1 MKHKKYKLIW
11 LKLSMISA
19 IPLLATIIIA
29 CAKVDTK
36 QKAKQELQSSLNKAV
51 LLKEIVD
58 QSSYEDFKKIY
69 NQTLKSNLENINK
82 LSEQKLK
89 QEQQTIKNLIT
100 QVSVL
105 NELDSIKNMSDLI
118 DVVELENTKKQLQ
131 DFLNQYEKLLNQ
143 ASVDTTIIDKLKS
156 NAQQKRLHTKALI
169 QKTILDL
176 SNKIK
181 NLIKTSG
188 LNKNIVELEND
199 IQKLVNNDTKAN
211 FKELYEDFKLIY
223 TKLNNINDLINKE
236 LKALPFI
243 KKLDDIVNVI
253 NTIYQQNYSFLWFDQ
268 LKLNNLKQNLNK
280 NIANVVNV
288 KKSLDIEQIK
298 ALTNKLL
305 NDLQNYLQ
313 GLNTIALDSENS
325 INKLINIIQSLKPDD
340 YNPYYSI
347 EKQQNNQNDK
357 SNSSEAT
364 YNGLENQIESLKSII
379 SLFSFNT
386 NSLTIDSA
394 NNINNE
400 LTKKFEDANTII
412 SLIVDQIKQTI
423 LSNFKKTYLFK
434 DFIKHL
440 KDFNT
445 KVNSENDQA
454 KKTNKTQTIQ
464 DVLNSYKNDVWS
476 NTKVSLKLSAN
487 QTLTIDNLENID
499 LAYSSDFLQTPEE
512 LINYLKLDNNQERV
526 FTKNIENFS
535 VKIFTIVDKKLYIPE
550 AKELIEESKKIV
562 EVNKNGNTNNKSK
575 VERLKKFTE
584 FVEQGISNSD
594 VSSYTL
600 NLYNEK
606 LKKLIE
612 EVKKIQNGT
621 SQKIENNNK

>member
-176 SNKIK
+176 ANKIK

>member
-176 SNKIK
+176 ANKIK

-512 LINYLKLDNNQERV
+512 LINYLKLDNNRERV

-621 SQKIENNNK
+621 S

>member
-1 MKHKKYKLIW
+1 MKHKKYKWIW

-19 IPLLATIIIA
+19 IPLLATIITA

-36 QKAKQELQSSLNKAV
+36 QKAKEELQSSLNKAV

-156 NAQQKRLHTKALI
+156 DAHQKRLHTKALI

-176 SNKIK
+176 ANKIK

-188 LNKNIVELEND
+188 SNKNIVEIESD
-199 IQKLVNNDTKAN
+199 IQKLVNNNTKAN
-211 FKELYEDFKLIY
+211 FKKLYEDFKLIY
-223 TKLNNINDLINKE
+223 TKLNDINDLINKE

-268 LKLNNLKQNLNK
+268 LKLTNLKQNLNK
-280 NIANVVNV
+280 NITNIVNV

-298 ALTNKLL
+298 SLTNKLL

-325 INKLINIIQSLKPDD
+325 INKLISIIQSLKPDD

-347 EKQQNNQNDK
+347 EKQQNIQKDK
-357 SNSSEAT
+357 NNSSKAT
-364 YNGLENQIESLKSII
+364 YNGLENQIENLQSII

-394 NNINNE
+394 NNLNNE
-400 LTKKFEDANTII
+400 LTKKFEDANTKI
-412 SLIVDQIKQTI
+412 SSIVDQIKQTI

-440 KDFNT
+440 KEFNT

-464 DVLNSYKNDVWS
+464 DVLNSYKNDPWI

-499 LAYSSDFLQTPEE
+499 LAYSNDFLLKPKE

-526 FTKNIENFS
+526 FTKDIENFS

-550 AKELIEESKKIV
+550 AKELIEESKKIT
-562 EVNKNGNTNNKSK
+562 ETKNGKTNNESK
-575 VERLKKFTE
+575 VERLKKFTK
-584 FVEQGISNSD
+584 FVEQGINNNN

-600 NLYNEK
+600 DLYNKK

-621 SQKIENNNK
+621 SQKIENNSK

>member
-1 MKHKKYKLIW
+1 MKHKKYKSIW

-19 IPLLATIIIA
+19 IPLLATIITA

-36 QKAKQELQSSLNKAV
+36 QKAKEELQSSLNKAV

-69 NQTLKSNLENINK
+69 NQTLKSNLANIDQ

-156 NAQQKRLHTKALI
+156 DAHQKRLDTKALI

-176 SNKIK
+176 ANKIK

-188 LNKNIVELEND
+188 SNKNIVEIESD
-199 IQKLVNNDTKAN
+199 IQKLVNNNTKAN
-211 FKELYEDFKLIY
+211 FKKLYEDFKLIY
-223 TKLNNINDLINKE
+223 TKLNDINDLINKE

-268 LKLNNLKQNLNK
+268 LKLTNLKQNLNK
-280 NIANVVNV
+280 NITNIVNV

-298 ALTNKLL
+298 SLTNKLL

-325 INKLINIIQSLKPDD
+325 INKLISIIQSLKPDD

-347 EKQQNNQNDK
+347 EKQENKQKDENNSQ
-357 SNSSEAT
+357 AT
-364 YNGLENQIESLKSII
+364 YNGLEHQIKSLKSII
-379 SLFSFNT
+379 NLFDFNIA
-386 NSLTIDSA
+386 NLSIDA
-394 NNINNE
+394 IYNLNDE
-400 LTKKFEDANTII
+400 LIKKFQKANSQINEVVI
-412 SLIVDQIKQTI
+412 QIKQTI
-423 LSNFKKTYLFK
+423 LSNFKQTYLFK

-440 KDFNT
+440 KEFNIEL
-445 KVNSENDQA
+445 NNENDPI
-454 KKTNKTQTIQ
+454 KKANRIQTIQ
-464 DVLNSYKNDVWS
+464 EVLKSYEKDLFL
-476 NTKVSLKLSAN
+476 NTKINLKLAPN
-487 QTLTIDNLENID
+487 EVLTVNNLEKID
-499 LAYSSDFLQTPEE
+499 LTYASDLLQKPQE
-512 LINYLKLDNNQERV
+512 LIAYLELNNNQEREFSKELENLSVRV
-526 FTKNIENFS
+526 FTI
-535 VKIFTIVDKKLYIPE
+535 IDKKLYIPK
-550 AKELIEESKKIV
+550 AKELINESKKIIQTKD
-562 EVNKNGNTNNKSK
+562 EYTNNKTK
-575 VERLKKFTE
+575 LQRLEKFTS
-584 FVEQGISNSD
+584 FVEQGISNEN

-600 NLYNEK
+600 NLYIQR
-606 LKKLIE
+606 LTKLIQE
-612 EVKKIQNGT
+612 IKKPQH
-621 SQKIENNNK
+621 

>member
-176 SNKIK
+176 ANKIK

-621 SQKIENNNK
+621 S

>member
-1 MKHKKYKLIW
+1 MKHKKYKSIW

-19 IPLLATIIIA
+19 IPLLATIITA

-36 QKAKQELQSSLNKAV
+36 QKAKEELQSNLNKAV

-69 NQTLKSNLENINK
+69 NQTLKSNLANIDQ

-156 NAQQKRLHTKALI
+156 DAHQKRLDTKALI

-176 SNKIK
+176 ANKIK
-181 NLIKTSG
+181 SLIKTSG

-211 FKELYEDFKLIY
+211 FKKLYEDFKLIY
-223 TKLNNINDLINKE
+223 TKLNDINDLINKE

-253 NTIYQQNYSFLWFDQ
+253 NTIYEQNHHFLWFDQ
-268 LKLNNLKQNLNK
+268 TKLTNLRQILIK
-280 NIANVVNV
+280 NINHVLNA
-288 KKSLDIEQIK
+288 KKTLEIK
-298 ALTNKLL
+298 EIKTLTNQLL
-305 NDLQNYLQ
+305 FDLQNYLE
-313 GLNTIALDSENS
+313 GLKMIALESENS
-325 INKLINIIQSLKPDD
+325 VNKLISIIESLQPDD

-347 EKQQNNQNDK
+347 EKQENKQKDENNSQ
-357 SNSSEAT
+357 AT
-364 YNGLENQIESLKSII
+364 YNGLEHQIKSLKSII
-379 SLFSFNT
+379 NLFDFNIA
-386 NSLTIDSA
+386 NLSIDA
-394 NNINNE
+394 IYNLNDE
-400 LTKKFEDANTII
+400 LIKKFQKANSQINEVVI
-412 SLIVDQIKQTI
+412 QIKQTI
-423 LSNFKKTYLFK
+423 LSNFKQTYLFK

-440 KDFNT
+440 KEFNIEL
-445 KVNSENDQA
+445 NNENDPI
-454 KKTNKTQTIQ
+454 KKANRIQTIQ
-464 DVLNSYKNDVWS
+464 EVLKSYEKDLFL
-476 NTKVSLKLSAN
+476 NTKINLKLAPN
-487 QTLTIDNLENID
+487 EVLTVNNLEKID
-499 LAYSSDFLQTPEE
+499 LTYASDLLQKPQE
-512 LINYLKLDNNQERV
+512 LIAYLELNNNQEREFSKELENLSVRV
-526 FTKNIENFS
+526 FTI
-535 VKIFTIVDKKLYIPE
+535 IDKKLYIPK
-550 AKELIEESKKIV
+550 AKELINESKKIIQTKD
-562 EVNKNGNTNNKSK
+562 EYTNNKTK
-575 VERLKKFTE
+575 LQRLEKFTS
-584 FVEQGISNSD
+584 FVEQGISNEN

-600 NLYNEK
+600 NLYIQR
-606 LKKLIE
+606 LTKLIQE
-612 EVKKIQNGT
+612 IKKPQH
-621 SQKIENNNK
+621 